1 MKFACL
7 NNNNLCLR
15 DAKLKIVS
23 EPTDL
28 NVVDELEERQNE
40 DLRLVLAA
48 SKRRV
53 NIVQLKRTAFL

>member
-1 MKFACL
+1 MTL
-7 NNNNLCLR
+7 TGI
-15 DAKLKIVS
+15 IVS
-23 EPTDL
+23 KPTDL
-28 NVVDELEERQNE
+28 DVVDELEERQNE